1 MHLKGVRAAAAS
13 LSPVQAVQQFEL
25 RADAARRDR
34 SLRRSSSAIVLSVD
48 EKGQV
53 QALDRTQR
61 GLPLNKGRRG
71 SMTCDYK
78 RHGLTPQGNRL
89 RLTRRQ

>member
-1 MHLKGVRAAAAS
+1 M
-13 LSPVQAVQQFEL
+13 
-25 RADAARRDR
+25 
-34 SLRRSSSAIVLSVD
+34 LSVD